1 MIKVNMTAPHRK
13 IHVATNYRYQRSGY
27 AYIPLTSIF
36 SRNGM
41 KFPGTALD
49 RATKQSTEVK
59 DGFAI
64 LVTG

>member
-1 MIKVNMTAPHRK
+1 MIRANMTAPRRK
-13 IHVATNYRYQRSGY
+13 LHVATNYRYQRSGHT
-27 AYIPLTSIF
+27 YIPLTSIF

-41 KFPGTALD
+41 KFPDKALSTA
-49 RATKQSTEVK
+49 AIKSSEVK